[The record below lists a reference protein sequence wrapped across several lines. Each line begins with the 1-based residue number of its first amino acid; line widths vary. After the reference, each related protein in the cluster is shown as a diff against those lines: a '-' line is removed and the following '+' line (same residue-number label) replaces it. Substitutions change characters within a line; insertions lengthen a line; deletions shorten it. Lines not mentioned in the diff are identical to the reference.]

1 MAHSII
7 PPLIMIFC
15 LLSLGST
22 LSLPA
27 SSSGLSPTLS
37 LSSTQGNSTDSIQSP
52 SGNLNGWTWFWI
64 SGDGSQI
71 VPVNGPRDKP
81 TNLTATETLLAAGN
95 GHSYTFGFANYHGAA
110 TPRPGL
116 AKFLFDCEFGLFGQV
131 PASGLGVWT
140 PYPQG
145 KYICNGNL
153 PGMVRMSLV
162 DNTVGWKMA
171 YHDLAFLIKVLHDTE
186 GVKDE
191 APFFDF
197 EFNYTDELGSTPYQ
211 RIMNGEWVRTYSGTT
226 ATSAQ

>member
-1 MAHSII
+1 MTRSFVPSII
-7 PPLIMIFC
+7 AI
-15 LLSLGST
+15 LLFLGAT
-22 LSLPA
+22 LSLPVSSVSSLTISA
-27 SSSGLSPTLS
+27 SNPRS
-37 LSSTQGNSTDSIQSP
+37 NSTESAQAGKLP
-52 SGNLNGWTWFWI
+52 GWTWFWI
-64 SGDGSQI
+64 SSDGSQI
-71 VPVNGPRDKP
+71 VPVAGPQDKP
-81 TNLTATETLLAAGN
+81 RNLTTPYSLSAAEN

-145 KYICNGNL
+145 KYVCNGNL
-153 PGMVRMSLV
+153 PGMVRMNLV

-197 EFNYTDELGSTPYQ
+197 VFNYTDELDDHPYQ
-211 RIMNGEWVRTYSGTT
+211 RIVNGEWVKTYGGTG
-226 ATSAQ
+226 ATSAI